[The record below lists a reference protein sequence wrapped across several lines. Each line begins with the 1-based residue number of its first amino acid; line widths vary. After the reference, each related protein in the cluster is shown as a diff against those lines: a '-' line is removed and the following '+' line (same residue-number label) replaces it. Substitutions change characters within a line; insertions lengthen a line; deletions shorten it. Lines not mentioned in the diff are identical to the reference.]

1 MSCERF
7 VRVANKGLRRRVL
20 TVNGLNAE
28 GIGEWHGSEGPALR
42 KLGREPNAETLSAQR
57 EEKSGEGEGDKV
69 VGERNRSDLLRAS
82 IGDGS
87 RVSYQLSIDL
97 SFTE

>member
-1 MSCERF
+1 VF
-7 VRVANKGLRRRVL
+7 

-57 EEKSGEGEGDKV
+57 EEESGGGEGDGV
-69 VGERNRSDLLRAS
+69 VVERNPSDLLRAS
-82 IGDGS
+82 MGYGS
-87 RVSYQLSIDL
+87 RVSYQLSIVL